1 MSKFLRILVSIGAVL
16 VTAGEVRAQVD
27 NRAFFGAR
35 PGDSRNLL
43 TQRGFGTPPQ
53 HPERG
58 TAASPERGAA
68 WFADS
73 ASARAVAI
81 IKRRSLEPP
90 MRAGDLNLAINAFTF
105 FKDNE
110 YFNKIVDGYTLFGT
124 QLNPQLVYYPT
135 KDLRLEAG
143 IFLWKD
149 FGNPV
154 LQQVRPTYRAT
165 WTVKNH
171 QFIFGNIRPHLN
183 HNYIEPLFNFERVML
198 KPLEEGV
205 QYRHLGNR
213 LFVDV
218 WVDWQRQQ
226 YRYSNFQEE
235 IAGGISGS
243 YRLTPDQSAWQVAVP
258 FQFTATHHGGQIDT
272 LNKPLQTLFN
282 EALGLEVRRSFGRE
296 AVHAI
301 RLNAYALGFQDHS
314 FTFGQLPFK
323 NGTALYLN
331 GTLETK
337 YADVMLSY
345 FEGEHFIAPL
355 GGDLY
360 QGLSRTVSDPNYTET
375 VRRVLLLRLLRDFR
389 ISDAAALTVR
399 VEPVYD
405 FKSRKTDFSFGFY
418 LNFRQEWLLGNV
430 GNRARP

>member
-1 MSKFLRILVSIGAVL
+1 MLF
-16 VTAGEVRAQVD
+16 
-27 NRAFFGAR
+27 
-35 PGDSRNLL
+35 
-43 TQRGFGTPPQ
+43 
-53 HPERG
+53 
-58 TAASPERGAA
+58 
-68 WFADS
+68 
-73 ASARAVAI
+73 
-81 IKRRSLEPP
+81 RS
-90 MRAGDLNLAINAFTF
+90 
-105 FKDNE
+105 
-110 YFNKIVDGYTLFGT
+110 
-124 QLNPQLVYYPT
+124 
-135 KDLRLEAG
+135 
-143 IFLWKD
+143 
-149 FGNPV
+149 
-154 LQQVRPTYRAT
+154 
-165 WTVKNH
+165 KNH

-205 QYRHLGNR
+205 QYRHLGQR

-430 GNRARP
+430 GSRARP